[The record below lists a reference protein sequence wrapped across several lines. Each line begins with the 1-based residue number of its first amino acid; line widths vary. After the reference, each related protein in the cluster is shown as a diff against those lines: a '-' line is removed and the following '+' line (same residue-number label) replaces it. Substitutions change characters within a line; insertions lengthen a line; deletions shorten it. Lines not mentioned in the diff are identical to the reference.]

1 MSNARLAKASSP
13 YLRQHAD
20 DPVEWH
26 TWGPEAFAA
35 ARERDVPIFLS
46 SGYSACHWCHVM
58 QAESFQDAGTA
69 ALLNERFVPVKV
81 DRELRPDVDAVYMD
95 YVVAT
100 TGAGG
105 WPMSVF
111 LGPNLAP
118 LAGGTYFPRE
128 ARGSVPSFTEV
139 LEAVDSAYRDD
150 REGVLRTT
158 EGALHFLREQAA
170 PRVECELDRD
180 ALDRDVDYLLHLADQ
195 TRGGI
200 GGAPKF
206 PQATLTL
213 FLCAYHAL
221 NPDPG
226 VAWVVERTLT
236 GMVRGGIYDQAGGGL
251 HRYAV
256 DTDWRTPHFEKML
269 YDQGL
274 LLSCLAAG
282 APLASCE
289 AVRGEYAY
297 VAAQTAA
304 FLRREMLAPA
314 GGFFASLAAD
324 TLGLEGASYTW
335 TFEQLAGFL
344 SGPSLEAAERRLGVV
359 PGAAEPSTLT
369 RPDGRG
375 DDADLVDTVLAAILE
390 QRELRPRPE
399 ADTKLVTSWNAIA
412 ARGLMEAGAAFADE
426 GMTSLGVSTLES
438 LVERA
443 VRPDGVLRVPDDPS
457 VADLRLIEDHAHTVA
472 AMIGAHDVTG
482 EKRWLDEAALLHE
495 RTLKSFE
502 SDGVLY
508 MTPAETDLPV
518 RPREQS
524 DEPTPSGASTAIEN
538 AVRLAEATG
547 ESHHR
552 EFAQRALRHFWAIG
566 DAAPE
571 HAGKALEA
579 AARLARG

>member
-46 SGYSACHWCHVM
+46 SGYSASHWCHVM

-324 TLGLEGASYTW
+324 TLGVEAPRTRGRSSSSPDSFRGPRWRRRNGGSAWFPGRPSRPPSRARTD
-335 TFEQLAGFL
+335 AGTTRTSSTRSSPRSL
-344 SGPSLEAAERRLGVV
+344 SSGNSVRGRKPTRSWSPRGTPSPRGGSWRREPPSL
-359 PGAAEPSTLT
+359 
-369 RPDGRG
+369 
-375 DDADLVDTVLAAILE
+375 
-390 QRELRPRPE
+390 
-399 ADTKLVTSWNAIA
+399 
-412 ARGLMEAGAAFADE
+412 M
-426 GMTSLGVSTLES
+426 
-438 LVERA
+438 RA
-443 VRPDGVLRVPDDPS
+443 
-457 VADLRLIEDHAHTVA
+457 
-472 AMIGAHDVTG
+472 
-482 EKRWLDEAALLHE
+482 
-495 RTLKSFE
+495 
-502 SDGVLY
+502 
-508 MTPAETDLPV
+508 
-518 RPREQS
+518 
-524 DEPTPSGASTAIEN
+524 
-538 AVRLAEATG
+538 
-547 ESHHR
+547 
-552 EFAQRALRHFWAIG
+552 
-566 DAAPE
+566 
-571 HAGKALEA
+571 
-579 AARLARG
+579 